1 MPVNHL
7 ALHSANPMTCTT
19 KDPFPAVVLPGDN
32 ELKANQVYLTEQGAQ
47 GKHAPNHRL
56 VTGSGPTSSPALFP
70 WPRSVLPLLILGNSL
85 PLQT

>member
-1 MPVNHL
+1 
-7 ALHSANPMTCTT
+7 MTCTT

-47 GKHAPNHRL
+47 RKHAPNPRL

-70 WPRSVLPLLILGNSL
+70 WPRSVLPLLILGNPL